1 VRHRHR
7 SLAKTRLVA
16 TGALLAVAL
25 GACGGHSPSMLST
38 HGTESRHIAGVWWL
52 MFGLASA
59 VYVIVATLIIVAIV
73 RGRRNAEGLE
83 RGPKDDHFIWFGGI
97 LVPVVILAVLAVV
110 TITTTQSVRAVT
122 PGELRIQVV
131 GKRWWWDVRYP
142 DSGVVSANEIHI
154 PVGRPVDIQ
163 LTSDNVIHSF
173 WVPQLAGKVDTIPGQ
188 VNHLRLK
195 ATTVGTYRGECAEF
209 CGIQHANMNFDVI
222 AEAPADFDRWVTR
235 QTTGAGSSPNSDEA
249 AQGELVF
256 MRESCAGCHAIRGTQ
271 ATGTVGPDLTYFG
284 SRASIGALTV
294 PNTPDNLSRWI
305 TDSQSIKPGNL
316 MPPISLSP
324 RDLSALVAYLEG
336 LK

>member
-1 VRHRHR
+1 MKGRRAW
-7 SLAKTRLVA
+7 LATLVA
-16 TGALLAVAL
+16 LALTL
-25 GACGGHSPSMLST
+25 GACGGHSPSMLRA
-38 HGTESRHIAGVWWL
+38 HGTESRRVAGVWWL
-52 MFGLASA
+52 MFGLAA
-59 VYVIVATLIIVAIV
+59 GVYVIVATLIIVAIV
-73 RGRRNAEGLE
+73 RGRRNQEGLE
-83 RGPKDDHFIWFGGI
+83 RGPKDDQFIWFGGI
-97 LVPVVILAVLAVV
+97 LVPVVILALLAVV
-110 TITTTQSVRAVT
+110 TITTTQAVRAVT
-122 PGELRIQVV
+122 PGELRINVV

-142 DSGVVSANEIHI
+142 DSGVVSANEIHV
-154 PVGRPVDIQ
+154 PVGRQVDIS

-195 ATTVGTYRGECAEF
+195 ATAAGTYRGECAEF

-222 AEAPADFDRWVTR
+222 AESPADFDRWVTR
-235 QTTGAGSSPNSDEA
+235 EAGGAGTSAASDEE

-256 MRESCAGCHAIRGTQ
+256 MRESCAGCHTIKGTQ
-271 ATGTVGPDLTYFG
+271 ASGTVGPDLTYFG
-284 SRASIGALTV
+284 SRTSIGALTL

-316 MPPISLSP
+316 MPPIALSP